1 MTKTS
6 QGKLFIFQINTKIKS
21 PATCYYTCNINSL
34 SLSLYCFL
42 GRLTVN
48 VSPPGIT
55 SLTFGEEV
63 QLSCTS
69 TSNIQLDESLPTE
82 FTWTLNNDV
91 LNETSS
97 ILTVQYDNVES
108 VNKGGYYQ
116 CFASYNDTLLTG
128 SSNLILLIFA
138 PYITTHPV
146 SVSVNVNE
154 TIELSCTATGYPAP
168 IIEWYRVESNT
179 VFSDYDAVLYY
190 SIELPDVSDY
200 NDTTSDATITNAT
213 LIISP
218 IDYIDY
224 GYYLCVA
231 TLLNDSIVFV
241 KSCCS
246 GNATEVFSLDENLY
260 HISNTSTVSGI
271 IYSK

>member
-1 MTKTS
+1 MD
-6 QGKLFIFQINTKIKS
+6 
-21 PATCYYTCNINSL
+21 
-34 SLSLYCFL
+34 
-42 GRLTVN
+42 
-48 VSPPGIT
+48 
-55 SLTFGEEV
+55 
-63 QLSCTS
+63 
-69 TSNIQLDESLPTE
+69 LDGFEYS
-82 FTWTLNNDV
+82 WMLNNEV
-91 LNETSS
+91 LDETSS

-108 VNKGGYYQ
+108 VNEGGYYQ
-116 CFASYNDTLLTG
+116 CFASYNNALLTG

-231 TLLNDSIVFV
+231 TLFNDSVNFAS
-241 KSCCS
+241 SCCNENS
-246 GNATEVFSLDENLY
+246 MERFSIGENLY
-260 HISNTSTVSGI
+260 HISNISTVSGNI
-271 IYSK
+271 LFLQSNNYLSIRISLSCNEYSIAIWKCNS